1 MGQASPGF
9 PLVVVG
15 KLVGLREEQ
24 MEVAGA
30 GHVWVLGLLQ
40 AVFVLAV
47 VLQLVP
53 WGVEVLCGMEHCFE

>member
-1 MGQASPGF
+1 MLF
-9 PLVVVG
+9 G
-15 KLVGLREEQ
+15 KLVGLGEEQ
-24 MEVAGA
+24 LAVAGA